1 MMSLILT
8 VLIVL
13 VLLFGNELWW
23 RKKGYHGE
31 AGRKFIHLTVGSF
44 VAFWPFFLNWDQIR
58 LLSVAF
64 LVVVAISK
72 YFHLFRAIHSVQRP
86 TWGEVFFAIA
96 VGAVTLVTHNKWV
109 YMAALLQM
117 SLADGLAAI
126 IGVAYGK
133 KHQYLILG
141 QAKSLIGTATFIV
154 VSVYILLSFTYL
166 SGIPIS
172 LATILGLS
180 YAAALIENIGVF
192 GLDNLFVPILI
203 SIVLQRI
210 VI

>member
-1 MMSLILT
+1 MYLFIT
-8 VLIVL
+8 VALVF
-13 VLLFGNELWW
+13 VLLYCNELWW
-23 RKKGYHGE
+23 RKKGHHGE

-44 VAFWPFFLNWDQIR
+44 VAFWPFFLSWDQIR
-58 LLSVAF
+58 LLSAAF

-72 YFHLFRAIHSVQRP
+72 YFHLFKAIHSVQRP
-86 TWGEVFFAIA
+86 TWGEMFFAVA
-96 VGAVTLVTHNKWV
+96 VGAVTLITQNKWV

-133 KHQYLILG
+133 RRHYLILG
-141 QAKSLIGTATFIV
+141 QTKSLIGTATFIV

-166 SGIPIS
+166 SGTPIS
-172 LATILGLS
+172 LTAIIGLS

-192 GLDNLFVPILI
+192 GSDNLLVPVLI
-203 SIVLQRI
+203 AIVLRTI
-210 VI
+210 A